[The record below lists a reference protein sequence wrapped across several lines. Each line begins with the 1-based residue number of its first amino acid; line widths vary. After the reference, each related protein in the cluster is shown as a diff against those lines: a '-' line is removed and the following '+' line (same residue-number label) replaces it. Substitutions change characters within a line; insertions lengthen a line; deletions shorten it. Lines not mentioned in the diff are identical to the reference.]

1 MAVDSP
7 EMDVPFNWT
16 ELASNMNKLVNNL
29 NIMMEPQFFE
39 EMDILPDLP
48 GFTAQVTNDKLNKF
62 MEILGGMDTM
72 DISK

>member
-39 EMDILPDLP
+39 EMNILPDLP